1 MGTKKKNKNPKIKQ
15 EGNKVGT
22 RTPKLDK
29 KEFQVWYIDYYFYKE
44 CRTLR
49 MVTVQNGKKN
59 TKVGQEPEETG
70 NKKEQEPQSKTRMGQ
85 SRPKWEQSCY
95 KTKPFSVL
103 LTFDFCWPPQH
114 RTKSPRLEGSV
125 EWVSVIGFNK
135 DLGKTIPVKRKIK
148 AGLEAPSSSN
158 MTSSEKEKP
167 Q

>member
-1 MGTKKKNKNPKIKQ
+1 M
-15 EGNKVGT
+15 
-22 RTPKLDK
+22 
-29 KEFQVWYIDYYFYKE
+29 
-44 CRTLR
+44 
-49 MVTVQNGKKN
+49 
-59 TKVGQEPEETG
+59 GQEPEETG

-125 EWVSVIGFNK
+125 EWVSVISFNK